1 MPKETRAQLQ
11 SISGLPIPDPQTLPE
26 DLQKYMTVCEDKLG
40 MVPNVIKAFS
50 LRPEKLRTF
59 IAKYN
64 ELMLSNDSPLTRLER
79 EMIAVVVSSHNHC
92 VYCITS
98 HSQAVREFSDDP
110 VLGDILVTN
119 YREAELTDRQRTML
133 DYAWKMTAK
142 PAETGEADRQALRDA
157 GFTAEEIFDITDVVA
172 YFNYTNRMT
181 HGLGMQ
187 PNTEYFSM
195 NRLKNA

>member
-1 MPKETRAQLQ
+1 MAKETSAQLQ
-11 SISGLPIPDPQTLPE
+11 RISGLPIPDPKTLPE
-26 DLQKYMTVCEDKLG
+26 DLQKYMAVCEDKLG

-64 ELMLSNDSPLTRLER
+64 ELMLTDDSPLTRLER

-119 YREAELTDRQRTML
+119 YREAELTARQRTML
-133 DYAWKMTAK
+133 DYAWKMTAR
-142 PAETGEADRQALRDA
+142 PSETGEADRQALHDA

-181 HGLGMQ
+181 HGLSMQ
-187 PNTEYFSM
+187 PNAEYFVM